1 MTTRPGVGIL
11 SNVKATPLLRR
22 RVIVAADAFVDVVVW
37 KVPEPVAPTVH
48 DFWYRLAYVVGGRCV
63 LRYDNEWAKGDH
75 RHTETT
81 EEPYN
86 FSTPDQLMTDFAA
99 DVARWNHEHGRS

>member
-1 MTTRPGVGIL
+1 M
-11 SNVKATPLLRR
+11 KAVPLLRR
-22 RVIVAADAFVDVVVW
+22 RVVVAADAFVEVVIW
-37 KVPEPVAPTVH
+37 RVPESVPPSTH
-48 DFWYRLAYVVGGRCV
+48 KFRYRLAYVVGGECV
-63 LRYDNEWAKGDH
+63 LRYDNERGKGDH

-86 FSTPDQLMTDFAA
+86 FSTPDQLMVDFEG

>member
-11 SNVKATPLLRR
+11 SNMTAKALLRR
-22 RVIVAADAFVDVVVW
+22 RVIVAADAFVEIVVS
-37 KVPEPVAPTVH
+37 KVRASVSPSTHE
-48 DFWYRLAYVVGGRCV
+48 FRYRLAYVVGGHCV
-63 LRYDNEWAKGDH
+63 LRYDNERGKGDH

-86 FSTPDQLMTDFAA
+86 FSTPDQLMADFAA
-99 DVARWNHEHGRS
+99 DVVRWNHEHDRS